1 VLPATA
7 SSRARRREL
16 TRAEIIDTS
25 TRLFFRLGYEQ
36 TTLGSVAE
44 AVGISVPTLLTHFP
58 AKEHLVLAREYDI
71 LAAFE
76 RTIAD
81 PARSA
86 DTLTLWND
94 LVVTY
99 VEGKLGPL
107 DAFGRRLQW
116 MAATPAVSR
125 ALLGLSQAYADVLE
139 AGFRADLGGLT
150 SHVEARLGARLA
162 ATGLAFG
169 HFAMLTQWAAEGA
182 PGDLRQR
189 SDQLVRAI
197 RRQLPT
203 AVLG

>member
-1 VLPATA
+1 VAA
-7 SSRARRREL
+7 AIANSRARRREL
-16 TRAEIIDTS
+16 TRAEIIDAS
-25 TRLFFRLGYEQ
+25 SRLFVRQGYEQ
-36 TTLGSVAE
+36 TTLGRVAA

-58 AKEHLVLAREYDI
+58 TKEHLVLAREYDI

-81 PARSA
+81 PVRGA

-99 VEGKLGPL
+99 VQGRLGPL
-107 DAFGRRLQW
+107 KVFGRRLEW
-116 MAATPAVSR
+116 MAATATLSR
-125 ALLGLSQAYADVLE
+125 ALLGLAQAYADVLE
-139 AGFRADLGGLT
+139 AGFRADLGRLV

-182 PGDLRQR
+182 PSDLQER

-197 RRQLPT
+197 GEQLPT
-203 AVLG
+203 AILS

>member
-1 VLPATA
+1 MPPATA
-7 SSRARRREL
+7 NSRARQREL
-16 TRAEIIDTS
+16 TRAEIIDAS
-25 TRLFFRLGYEQ
+25 TRLFVRRGYEQ
-36 TTLGSVAE
+36 TTLGRVAE

-58 AKEHLVLAREYDI
+58 SKEHLVLAREYDI

-81 PARSA
+81 PARGA

-99 VEGKLGPL
+99 VQGKLGPL
-107 DAFGRRLQW
+107 EVFGRRLEW
-116 MAATPAVSR
+116 MAGTPAVSR
-125 ALLGLSQAYADVLE
+125 ALLGLAQAYADVLE
-139 AGFRADLGGLT
+139 AGFRADVGRLV

-182 PGDLRQR
+182 PGDLQKR